1 MEVAANAGRSLG
13 RLGSAG
19 FVMGLG
25 GEEEGAA
32 GRGTREAESDGST
45 GPSWRRGAMLQRST
59 WHPAPVQKFFSRQV
73 VCLANRTLFHS
84 QPETPLEIRLIRWKE
99 RPAKNGD
106 LSPFITPAGIWAS
119 RHRRHSAFSTCGGAP
134 IGPVASG
141 FDAVDGVERR
151 LELPLLP
158 SKMLHGVHAGR
169 DWLTGRDPP
178 SKSQDTKPEES
189 RRNGARKDFLSHFP
203 PLSPPRQFSPS

>member
-13 RLGSAG
+13 RLGSVG

-32 GRGTREAESDGST
+32 DVGLGRQKVMGAQGQAGGGAPCCSAALGTPHLG
-45 GPSWRRGAMLQRST
+45 RS
-59 WHPAPVQKFFSRQV
+59 FFRDR
-73 VCLANRTLFHS
+73 LENRTLFHS

-203 PLSPPRQFSPS
+203 PLSPSRQFPPS

>member
-1 MEVAANAGRSLG
+1 MGAQGQAGGGAPCCTAALGTPHLCRS
-13 RLGSAG
+13 
-19 FVMGLG
+19 
-25 GEEEGAA
+25 
-32 GRGTREAESDGST
+32 
-45 GPSWRRGAMLQRST
+45 
-59 WHPAPVQKFFSRQV
+59 FFSRQV
-73 VCLANRTLFHS
+73 VCLENRTLFHS

-158 SKMLHGVHAGR
+158 SEMLHGVHAGR

-203 PLSPPRQFSPS
+203 PLSPLDNFPHHRFVWSCAGLLSSGPCPSQATEYSVQSTVMP